1 MVGFTFLL
9 VLALPTPPT
18 LLRDPPLTVVVVVLI
33 AVELRPVLLEARL
46 PLREVPLLTEE
57 LREVPVLLEREV
69 LALLRLLELLEREVL
84 ALLRLLE
91 LLEREVLALLRLLEL
106 ELLERLAELPERLL
120 LELLIVPPTAL
131 ETDEDDELR
140 LPLLTEELR
149 ELPEEERDALDEDD
163 DERDEVWLE
172 EERLLPPLR
181 DWALTVQ
188 GVSAIAT
195 AAAAESASL

>member
-1 MVGFTFLL
+1 M
-9 VLALPTPPT
+9 
-18 LLRDPPLTVVVVVLI
+18 
-33 AVELRPVLLEARL
+33 LLEL
-46 PLREVPLLTEE
+46 LLREVPLLTEE

-69 LALLRLLELLEREVL
+69 LALLRLLELLERDVL

-91 LLEREVLALLRLLEL
+91 LLEREVLALLRVLVL

>member
-1 MVGFTFLL
+1 M

-18 LLRDPPLTVVVVVLI
+18 LLRDPPLTVVVVLLI

-69 LALLRLLELLEREVL
+69 LALLRLLELMEREVL

-163 DERDEVWLE
+163 DERDEDDDERDEVWL

>member
-1 MVGFTFLL
+1 M

-18 LLRDPPLTVVVVVLI
+18 LLRDPPLTVVVVLLI

-57 LREVPVLLEREV
+57 LREVPVMLEREV
-69 LALLRLLELLEREVL
+69 PVLLEREVL

-172 EERLLPPLR
+172 ERLLPPLR

>member
-1 MVGFTFLL
+1 M
-9 VLALPTPPT
+9 
-18 LLRDPPLTVVVVVLI
+18 VVVLLI

-57 LREVPVLLEREV
+57 LREVPVMLEREV
-69 LALLRLLELLEREVL
+69 PV
-84 ALLRLLE
+84 

-163 DERDEVWLE
+163 DERDEDDDERDEVWLE

>member
-1 MVGFTFLL
+1 M
-9 VLALPTPPT
+9 
-18 LLRDPPLTVVVVVLI
+18 
-33 AVELRPVLLEARL
+33 LE
-46 PLREVPLLTEE
+46 
-57 LREVPVLLEREV
+57 REVPVLLEREV
-69 LALLRLLELLEREVL
+69 LTLLRLLELLEREVL
-84 ALLRLLE
+84 ALLRL
-91 LLEREVLALLRLLEL
+91 L

>member
-1 MVGFTFLL
+1 M
-9 VLALPTPPT
+9 
-18 LLRDPPLTVVVVVLI
+18 
-33 AVELRPVLLEARL
+33 LLEARL

-57 LREVPVLLEREV
+57 LREVPVMLEREVPVLLEREV
-69 LALLRLLELLEREVL
+69 LALLRLLV
-84 ALLRLLE
+84 

>member
-1 MVGFTFLL
+1 M
-9 VLALPTPPT
+9 
-18 LLRDPPLTVVVVVLI
+18 VVVLLI

-57 LREVPVLLEREV
+57 LREVPVMLEREVLALLRLVVLLEREV
-69 LALLRLLELLEREVL
+69 LALLRL
-84 ALLRLLE
+84 
-91 LLEREVLALLRLLEL
+91 L

-163 DERDEVWLE
+163 DEREEDDDERDEVWL

>member
-1 MVGFTFLL
+1 M
-9 VLALPTPPT
+9 
-18 LLRDPPLTVVVVVLI
+18 VVVLLI
-33 AVELRPVLLEARL
+33 AVELRPVLLEL
-46 PLREVPLLTEE
+46 LLREVPLLTEE

-69 LALLRLLELLEREVL
+69 LALLRLLELLERDVL

>member
-1 MVGFTFLL
+1 M
-9 VLALPTPPT
+9 
-18 LLRDPPLTVVVVVLI
+18 VVVLLI
-33 AVELRPVLLEARL
+33 AVELRPVLLEL
-46 PLREVPLLTEE
+46 LEREVPLLTEE
-57 LREVPVLLEREV
+57 LRDVPLLLEREV
-69 LALLRLLELLEREVL
+69 LALLRLLELLERDVL

-140 LPLLTEELR
+140 LPLLTEEPR

>member
-1 MVGFTFLL
+1 M
-9 VLALPTPPT
+9 
-18 LLRDPPLTVVVVVLI
+18 VVVLLI
-33 AVELRPVLLEARL
+33 AVELRPVLLEL
-46 PLREVPLLTEE
+46 LLREVPLLTEE

>member
-18 LLRDPPLTVVVVVLI
+18 LLRDPPLTVVVVLLI
-33 AVELRPVLLEARL
+33 AVELRPVLLEL
-46 PLREVPLLTEE
+46 LEREVPLLTEE
-57 LREVPVLLEREV
+57 LRDVPLLLEREV

>member
-1 MVGFTFLL
+1 M
-9 VLALPTPPT
+9 
-18 LLRDPPLTVVVVVLI
+18 VVVLLI

-57 LREVPVLLEREV
+57 LREVPVMLEREVPVLLEREV
-69 LALLRLLELLEREVL
+69 LTLLR
-84 ALLRLLE
+84 

-163 DERDEVWLE
+163 DEREEDDDERDEVWLE

>member
-1 MVGFTFLL
+1 M
-9 VLALPTPPT
+9 
-18 LLRDPPLTVVVVVLI
+18 VVVLLI

-69 LALLRLLELLEREVL
+69 PVLLEREVL

-140 LPLLTEELR
+140 FPLLTEELR
-149 ELPEEERDALDEDD
+149 ELPEEERDALDEDDDEREEDD

>member
-1 MVGFTFLL
+1 M
-9 VLALPTPPT
+9 
-18 LLRDPPLTVVVVVLI
+18 VVVLLI

-69 LALLRLLELLEREVL
+69 PV
-84 ALLRLLE
+84 

-140 LPLLTEELR
+140 FPLLTEELR
-149 ELPEEERDALDEDD
+149 ELPEEERDALDEDDDEREEDD

>member
-1 MVGFTFLL
+1 M
-9 VLALPTPPT
+9 
-18 LLRDPPLTVVVVVLI
+18 VVVLLI
-33 AVELRPVLLEARL
+33 AVELRPVLLEL
-46 PLREVPLLTEE
+46 LLREVPLLTEE
-57 LREVPVLLEREV
+57 LRDVPLLLEREV

>member
-1 MVGFTFLL
+1 M
-9 VLALPTPPT
+9 
-18 LLRDPPLTVVVVVLI
+18 VVVLLI
-33 AVELRPVLLEARL
+33 AVELRPVLLEL
-46 PLREVPLLTEE
+46 LEREVPLLTEE
-57 LREVPVLLEREV
+57 LRDVPVLLEREV
-69 LALLRLLELLEREVL
+69 LALLRLLELLERDVL

-149 ELPEEERDALDEDD
+149 ELPETTMSGTKSGSKKNGCC
-163 DERDEVWLE
+163 
-172 EERLLPPLR
+172 LR
-181 DWALTVQ
+181 S
-188 GVSAIAT
+188 GIGH
-195 AAAAESASL
+195 

>member
-1 MVGFTFLL
+1 M
-9 VLALPTPPT
+9 
-18 LLRDPPLTVVVVVLI
+18 VVVLLI
-33 AVELRPVLLEARL
+33 AVELRPVLLEL
-46 PLREVPLLTEE
+46 LEREVPLLTEE
-57 LREVPVLLEREV
+57 LRDVPLLLEREV

>member
-1 MVGFTFLL
+1 M

>member
-1 MVGFTFLL
+1 M
-9 VLALPTPPT
+9 
-18 LLRDPPLTVVVVVLI
+18 VVVVLI